1 MSDSI
6 GRLRSMARS
15 KTAKEPKNIVPGQ
28 GDPRLCDEEK
38 AQLATIGGS
47 DELQDA
53 LEEVSRRHPELS

>member
-1 MSDSI
+1 MPDSI
-6 GRLRSMARS
+6 DRLRGMARS
-15 KTAKEPKNIVPGQ
+15 KTAKELRNIVPRQ
-28 GDPRLCDEEK
+28 GDPRLSDEEK

>member
-1 MSDSI
+1 
-6 GRLRSMARS
+6 MARS
-15 KTAKEPKNIVPGQ
+15 KTAEEHRSIVPGQ
-28 GDPRLCDEEK
+28 GDPRLSDEEK

>member
-1 MSDSI
+1 
-6 GRLRSMARS
+6 MARS
-15 KTAKEPKNIVPGQ
+15 KTAKELRDIVPSQ